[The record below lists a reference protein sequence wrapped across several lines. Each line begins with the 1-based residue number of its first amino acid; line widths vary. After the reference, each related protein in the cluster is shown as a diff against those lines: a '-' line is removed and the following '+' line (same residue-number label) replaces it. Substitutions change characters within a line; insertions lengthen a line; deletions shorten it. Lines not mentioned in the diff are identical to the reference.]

1 MSALP
6 DLPDLATQAH
16 ILAQQHGINIPVSA
30 QAEVFLRAV
39 WGAMPTGSLV
49 GLVGADEYT
58 KQGQIRTTSTP
69 EWIWWGEDLLPLL
82 EWAETHNNKR
92 FLLNDRGSIYWNAAA
107 RKQEV
112 LGRYHGRGG
121 LDELT
126 HITSFFCDLDTN
138 KRGYELNEG
147 VRTLLSLPLSP
158 SGIIFSGGGL
168 QAVHILREPWAIP
181 NEAAAREYNDYS
193 RALYRPTFERAGL
206 KLDTS
211 VHDAAREMRL
221 PGYVNRKPGRDTF
234 ARIIYWH
241 PEIVY
246 TPAEIRARVTLPPPK
261 PKLVSSVL
269 PATLNPTGTYS
280 VSQDFI
286 YYLIEGNKPQ
296 DRHPVIVSLALQ
308 AVRSGMPAQVFIER
322 AHDNVLGWFQATNEA
337 HRITELEQI
346 TQWAYTRDLEQ
357 DTQEL
362 PFANWLITVGDRGF
376 EKASETEQVLYRDKT
391 IIVPAQSA
399 QPVTPATVEDS
410 DPAQSLQA
418 VRLEQSD
425 LIDRYIAGKV
435 RGMGTYLLLRTSPGA
450 GKTYATLRAAEQYA
464 RAALERNEA
473 HGQVAMLTLFKD
485 KEHEW
490 QGRVIEHGGN
500 PSLYGYIVAR
510 NGDPSSAGYCALH
523 AQAEQV
529 ASKHYNVVATLC
541 ARCPLKTQCDAKW
554 YLAQFPASEK
564 YPILLGR
571 HQHGVIQELMKHRKL
586 VIFDESPLDIVAGAI
601 KLVLTDIAL
610 PEISVF
616 MLDQYPEQI
625 ALLKAWVKAVHDVVA
640 LNTALQ
646 AKQYPTS
653 EHVRLG
659 GRWLFERLE
668 HVMSAN
674 NPGETSL
681 AQVAELDLHFIQ
693 EASKGKLNDTSPDAI
708 AALPK
713 NWLVHT
719 YLIFRHEYQHHY
731 AAGHTRWNSRL
742 IPWANEL
749 RVYPMTGFNF
759 QQQTKVLI
767 TDATGLPEL
776 YGKAFTYVKQS
787 EGIQTTKPRQAL
799 VYEGK
804 LEPKSQV
811 IQYTGSDHAKT
822 SLHTKKPGT
831 AKTEKIVLATTNGEI
846 EFDPEEF
853 APDPDTIQRLKV
865 LITELVKKHTGSL
878 LIVTYLE
885 FANQLRKWNENAGL
899 LPPEHIEHYRNL
911 RGKNDFKGL
920 EAVLLIGTPR
930 IPHMDLL
937 ALAQVWYWQD
947 ALPID
952 ETAIERQEVYQG
964 YISPEDG
971 KGRGYRYIGFADQ
984 RVNSLYLGMIAA
996 EMRQCYER
1004 VRPNA
1009 SVNPETGEHIEKHV
1023 YLASA
1028 FPCADHVDL
1037 LMNWAT
1043 WWVDH
1048 VGLAYYD
1055 SQFGQNQPVFQDDYI
1070 KHVMNKT
1077 KCVYNTAKASF
1088 KRISAQ
1094 KTQAG
1099 KVIEGQK
1106 EITPKEKVMRWLA
1119 EQPERVKLSGT
1130 QIARELQVR
1139 KATALEAL
1147 KEFKAVPA
1155 LQSQFKYYN
1164 QDCNAGT
1171 TSTEN
1176 TVTN

>member
-16 ILAQQHGINIPVSA
+16 LLAQQHGINIPVSA

-126 HITSFFCDLDTN
+126 YITAFFCDLDTS
-138 KRGYELNEG
+138 KRGYTLAEG
-147 VRTLLSLPLSP
+147 VQTLLSMPLPP
-158 SGIIFSGGGL
+158 SAIIFSGGGL
-168 QAVHILREPWAIP
+168 QAIHTLSEPWAVP
-181 NEAAAREYNDYS
+181 NEAASREYNDYS

-241 PEIVY
+241 PEITY

-261 PKLVSSVL
+261 PKLVSNVL
-269 PATLNPTGTYS
+269 PATQNPTGTYP

-308 AVRSGMPAQVFIER
+308 AARSGMPAQTFIER
-322 AHDNVLGWFQATNEA
+322 AHDSVLGWFQATNEA
-337 HRITELEQI
+337 HRIIELDQI

-357 DTQEL
+357 DSQEL
-362 PFANWLITVGDRGF
+362 PFANWLITVGDQGF

-391 IIVPAQSA
+391 IIVPAQ
-399 QPVTPATVEDS
+399 PATPTTEDT

-425 LIDRYIAGKV
+425 LIARYIAGKV

-464 RAALERNEA
+464 RAAIERNEA

-601 KLVLTDIAL
+601 KLALTDIAL

-616 MLDQYPEQI
+616 MLDQYPEQV

-646 AKQYPTS
+646 PKQYPTS

-668 HVMSAN
+668 HELTSAR
-674 NPGETSL
+674 L
-681 AQVAELDLHFIQ
+681 AQVAALDLHFIQ

-719 YLIFRHEYQHHY
+719 YLIFRHEYHQHY
-731 AAGHTRWNSRL
+731 KTENTRWNSRL

-776 YGKAFTYVKQS
+776 YGKAFTYVKQRDG
-787 EGIQTTKPRQAL
+787 EQTTKPRQAL

-811 IQYTGSDHAKT
+811 IQFTGADHSKK
-822 SLHTKKPGT
+822 SLRWNKPVN
-831 AKTEKIVLATTNGEI
+831 AKTEKIMLITSDRGELV
-846 EFDPEEF
+846 FDAEELT
-853 APDPDTIQRLKV
+853 PDPDGLARLKG
-865 LITELVKKHTGSL
+865 LILELAKKHNGSL
-878 LIVTYLE
+878 LVVSYLE
-885 FANQLRKWNENAGL
+885 FAKQLREWNMQHGI
-899 LPPEHIEHYRNL
+899 LPEDNIQHYRSL
-911 RGKNDFKGL
+911 RGKNDFKEL
-920 EAVLLIGTPR
+920 NATLLIGTPR
-930 IPHMDLL
+930 IPKMDLL

-947 ALPID
+947 SMPID
-952 ETAIERQEVYQG
+952 ETPKEKVAMYEG
-964 YISPEDG
+964 YTDPVDAQ
-971 KGRGYRYIGFADQ
+971 GRGYRYIGFADQ
-984 RVNSLYLGMIAA
+984 RVDALYVGMIAA

-1004 VRPNA
+1004 IRPNA
-1009 SVNPETGEHIEKHV
+1009 SLDTEGNHIEKHV
-1023 YLASA
+1023 YIASA
-1028 FPCADHVDL
+1028 FPCTDHVDV
-1037 LMNWAT
+1037 LMSWAT
-1043 WWVDH
+1043 YWLDNI
-1048 VGLAYYD
+1048 GTKYYEA
-1055 SQFGQNQPVFQDDYI
+1055 QFALQKPVFQDDYI
-1070 KHVMNKT
+1070 QHLVGKT
-1077 KCVYNTAKASF
+1077 QCSWITAKRSY
-1088 KRISAQ
+1088 KRVSAR
-1094 KTQAG
+1094 KTVAG
-1099 KVIEGQK
+1099 ETIEGQK
-1106 EITPKEKVMRWLA
+1106 EATPKDKVLEWLA
-1119 EQPERVKLSGT
+1119 EQPERVKLSGS
-1130 QIARELQVR
+1130 QIAKELRVR

-1147 KEFKAVPA
+1147 KEFRNG
-1155 LQSQFKYYN
+1155 SQV
-1164 QDCNAGT
+1164 DHLVLNAT
-1171 TSTEN
+1171 YTK
-1176 TVTN
+1176 